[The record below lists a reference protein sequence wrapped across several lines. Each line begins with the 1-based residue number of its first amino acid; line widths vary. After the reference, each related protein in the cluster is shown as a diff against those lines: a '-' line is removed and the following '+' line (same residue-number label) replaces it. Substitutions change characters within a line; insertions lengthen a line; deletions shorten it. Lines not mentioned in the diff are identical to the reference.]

1 MGLDVNLLWLVL
13 MVLIDNGYKPQEK
26 QEIEM

>member
-1 MGLDVNLLWLVL
+1 MGLDVNFLWLVL